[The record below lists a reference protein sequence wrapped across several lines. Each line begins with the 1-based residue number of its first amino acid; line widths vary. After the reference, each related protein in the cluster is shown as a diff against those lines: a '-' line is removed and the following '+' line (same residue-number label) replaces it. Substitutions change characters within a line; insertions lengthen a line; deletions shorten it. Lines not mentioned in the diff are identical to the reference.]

1 MSDAEILME
10 YEACLA
16 FDGELLK
23 ECPECGRETHRK
35 NCPDCTDSDG
45 EPLPI
50 SGDTGFDK
58 ALKRLESGEEI
69 EDFDAFLKEEFEP
82 VPRRG

>member
-1 MSDAEILME
+1 ME

-16 FDGELLK
+16 FDGESLK
-23 ECPECGRETHRK
+23 ECPQCGRETHRK
-35 NCPDCTDSDG
+35 NCPVCNNPDG
-45 EPLPI
+45 TPLSI

-58 ALKRLESGEEI
+58 VLARLEAGEEI